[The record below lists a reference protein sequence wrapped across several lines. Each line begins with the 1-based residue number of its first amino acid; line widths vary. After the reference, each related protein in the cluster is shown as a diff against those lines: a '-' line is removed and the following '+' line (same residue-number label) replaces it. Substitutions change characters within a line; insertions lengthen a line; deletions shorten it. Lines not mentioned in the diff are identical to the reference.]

1 MSGYGDFACYYDA
14 LTGNVGYEQR
24 SEYYLRLL
32 HSLGIRGGILLDLA
46 CGTGSLSVLMAKSG
60 FDVIAADASFSML
73 SVAQNKAFENDVQLL
88 FLCQPMQQLDLYGT
102 INAAICTLDSINHL
116 TIEADVI
123 ETFRRVSL
131 FLEPGGAFIFDVNTV
146 YKHRE
151 ILADNTFVY
160 DTPEVYC
167 VWQNSLNEDDSVDI
181 TLDFFEE
188 DDGAY
193 YRSYES
199 FSERAYPLSEIE
211 NWLSAAGLSVMH
223 IYDELTQNDINDTTQ
238 RAVIVAVKPEKD

>member
-1 MSGYGDFACYYDA
+1 
-14 LTGNVGYEQR
+14 
-24 SEYYLRLL
+24 
-32 HSLGIRGGILLDLA
+32 
-46 CGTGSLSVLMAKSG
+46 
-60 FDVIAADASFSML
+60 
-73 SVAQNKAFENDVQLL
+73 
-88 FLCQPMQQLDLYGT
+88 MQQLDLYGT